1 MSGCRRLPQSAVSWR
16 LPQNRAIIYL
26 TGGIAPASF
35 LMLVESEFSGGA
47 MKYIQLGQG
56 GPQVSRICLGTMT
69 FGQQNSEAEGHAQLD
84 RALAGGINFIDT
96 AEMYAVP
103 PSAES
108 YGKTELI
115 VGSWLQQQARDKVI
129 LATKAT
135 GPGRSLSWI
144 RGGPTG
150 FDAANL
156 RMALEGSLKR
166 LQTDYV
172 DLYQLHWPARN
183 QPMFGQW
190 EYEPEKEADRERTST
205 PIRETLEVLAAL
217 VKEGKIRYVGLSN
230 EHPWGVMQF
239 VRLAEEYGLPR
250 VVSTQNAYS
259 LLNRVYDMGLAEI
272 GYRENVSLLA
282 YSPLAFGTLSGKYL
296 DNPQATGRI
305 NQFGGFGQRYAKPN
319 VAPAVA
325 AYAALARE
333 HGLTPTQLA
342 LAWCYQRWCVA
353 STIIGATSMAQLEEN
368 LRAWEC
374 RLSEETLSAID
385 AIHLRYT
392 NPAP

>member
-1 MSGCRRLPQSAVSWR
+1 MDYV
-16 LPQNRAIIYL
+16 
-26 TGGIAPASF
+26 T
-35 LMLVESEFSGGA
+35 
-47 MKYIQLGQG
+47 LGQSSLR
-56 GPQVSRICLGTMT
+56 VSRICLGTMT
-69 FGQQNSEAEGHAQLD
+69 FGVQNTEGDGHAQLD
-84 RALAGGINFIDT
+84 RAFAAGINFVDT

-108 YGKTELI
+108 YGKTEQI
-115 VGSWLQQQARDKVI
+115 VGTWLKRQARDKVI

-156 RMALEGSLKR
+156 TAALEDSLRR

-190 EYEPEKEADRERTST
+190 QYEPDKERGGTD
-205 PIRETLEVLAAL
+205 IRETLEVLAGF
-217 VKEGKIRYVGLSN
+217 VKSGKVRHVGVSN
-230 EHPWGVMQF
+230 EHPWGVMRFTQ
-239 VRLAEEYGLPR
+239 LAEAHGLPR
-250 VVSTQNAYS
+250 IVSTQNAYN
-259 LLNRVYDMGLAEI
+259 LLNRTYDSGLAEVCH
-272 GYRENVSLLA
+272 REQVSLLA
-282 YSPLAFGTLSGKYL
+282 YSPLGFGLLSGKYL
-296 DNPQATGRI
+296 ENPAAAGRVT
-305 NQFGGFGQRYAKPN
+305 QFAGFAQRYSKPN
-319 VAPAVA
+319 VEPAVR

-333 HGLTPTQLA
+333 QGLTPATLA
-342 LAWCYQRWCVA
+342 QAWCYRRWCVA
-353 STIIGATSMAQLEEN
+353 STIIGATTMAQLEEN
-368 LRAWEC
+368 LSAWNTE
-374 RLSEETLSAID
+374 LSPEVLAAVD